1 MHRNDSCCLVPDF
14 QQWVHMQDT
23 LKEDSNELLWI
34 CGKTISKKKKKK
46 KMTGH
51 YLCQFSKPIGGAVAS
66 RLTTIVFTQHCQPTW
81 YRYNVS
87 LYLCWKTGKDQHVQ
101 SGMAGTYLSPQSHTC
116 CIPAACES
124 SSRSPLGQSHACG
137 ERRRCQVLN
146 SMVRLTY
153 R

>member
-1 MHRNDSCCLVPDF
+1 MHRNDSSCLVPDF

-46 KMTGH
+46 RWLVIT
-51 YLCQFSKPIGGAVAS
+51 FAS
-66 RLTTIVFTQHCQPTW
+66 SASLLVGLWLLGWLPSCLLNTANPHGTDTTCP
-81 YRYNVS
+81 
-87 LYLCWKTGKDQHVQ
+87 YLCWKTGKDQHVQ

-137 ERRRCQVLN
+137 KRRRCQVLN